1 MGTREMTIKQSPL
14 DRVCELL
21 EFGLIDSDAL
31 LNECLQNMSSDQVE
45 EVLHTLGFDEDEE

>member
-21 EFGLIDSDAL
+21 EFGLIDSDTL

-45 EVLHTLGFDEDEE
+45 EVLTALGFDED